1 MDNIRL
7 GIFPNMSIVKVRVH
21 FEAILALCRKYKIT
35 VVLPEELANLYHLEA
50 FEGRSSRLTAAVSL
64 GGDGTFLRMARDMV
78 KINVPVFGVNFGH
91 LGFLAEIEYETL
103 EEALQLLTD
112 GRYTIEKRCLLAAQI
127 LESEQRAE
135 PDMEAERRP
144 TLNLT
149 PKKPLHT
156 ELAINE
162 FVTARSNLS
171 TTNHIELYING
182 KPSGRYAADG
192 LIVATATG
200 STAYSMSA
208 GGPLVQPGMDVM
220 IITPICA
227 HSLATR
233 PLVIPATEEV
243 DIRLLPRNTS
253 PMALSADGIP
263 VSEIGQKDVVR
274 ITRHRHSLRLMR
286 LTDKSYY
293 ETWQEKLIRDL

>member
-7 GIFPNMSIVKVRVH
+7 GIFPNMSIVKVRIH

-35 VVLPEELANLYHLEA
+35 VVLPDKLAEMYSLEPFA
-50 FEGRSSRLTAAVSL
+50 GRNSQLTAAVSL

-91 LGFLAEIEYETL
+91 LGFLAEIEYDTMEQ
-103 EEALQLLTD
+103 AFQLLTD
-112 GRYTIEKRCLLAAQI
+112 GRYSIEKRCLLQAQTF
-127 LESEQRAE
+127 AE
-135 PDMEAERRP
+135 GRK
-144 TLNLT
+144 T
-149 PKKPLHT
+149 PQN

-162 FVTARSNLS
+162 FVAARSNLS
-171 TTNHIELYING
+171 TTNHMELYING
-182 KPSGRYAADG
+182 KPSARYAADG

-200 STAYSMSA
+200 STAYSLSA

-220 IITPICA
+220 VITPICA

-233 PLVIPATEEV
+233 PLVSPATEEV
-243 DIRLLPRNTS
+243 EIRLLPRNTS

-263 VSEIGQKDVVR
+263 VCEIGQKDVVR
-274 ITRHRHSLRLMR
+274 ISKNRQFLRLLR

>member
-1 MDNIRL
+1 MSNIRL
-7 GIFPNMSIVKVRVH
+7 GIFPNMSIVKVRTH
-21 FEAILALCRKYKIT
+21 FEAVLELCRKYNIT
-35 VVLPEELANLYHLEA
+35 AVAPEQLAKMYHIEA
-50 FEGRSSRLTAAVSL
+50 FAGRNSDLTAAVSL

-78 KINVPVFGVNFGH
+78 KINVPVFGINFGH
-91 LGFLAEIEYETL
+91 LGFLAEIEYETM
-103 EEALQLLTD
+103 EPAFQLLTD
-112 GRYTIEKRCLLAAQI
+112 GRYSIEKRCLLQAQTFT
-127 LESEQRAE
+127 EGRKA
-135 PDMEAERRP
+135 PH
-144 TLNLT
+144 N
-149 PKKPLHT
+149 

-162 FVTARSNLS
+162 FVAARSNLS

-182 KPSGRYAADG
+182 KPSARYAADG

-200 STAYSMSA
+200 STAYSLSA

-220 IITPICA
+220 VITPICA

-243 DIRLLPRNTS
+243 GIRLLPRNTS

-263 VSEIGQKDVVR
+263 VCEIGQKDVVKISKNR
-274 ITRHRHSLRLMR
+274 QFLRLLR

>member
-7 GIFPNMSIVKVRVH
+7 GIFPNMSIVKVRIH
-21 FEAILALCRKYKIT
+21 FEAILALCRQFNFT
-35 VVLPEELANLYHLEA
+35 VVAPEQIAKMYNLETFA
-50 FEGRSSRLTAAVSL
+50 GRNSRLTAAVSL

-91 LGFLAEIEYETL
+91 LGFLAEIEFETL
-103 EEALQLLTD
+103 TQAFQLLAD
-112 GRYTIEKRCLLAAQI
+112 GRYTVEKRCLLQAQTF
-127 LESEQRAE
+127 AE
-135 PDMEAERRP
+135 G
-144 TLNLT
+144 
-149 PKKPLHT
+149 KKVPHS

-162 FVTARSNLS
+162 FVAARSNLS

-182 KPSGRYAADG
+182 KPSARYAADG
-192 LIVATATG
+192 LIVGTATG
-200 STAYSMSA
+200 STAYSLSA

-243 DIRLLPRNTS
+243 EIRLLPRNTA

-263 VSEIGQKDVVR
+263 VCEIGMKDVVR
-274 ITRHRHSLRLMR
+274 ITKNRQCLRLMR

-293 ETWQEKLIRDL
+293 ETWQEKLIHDL

>member
-1 MDNIRL
+1 MDKNIPDKNIRL
-7 GIFPNMSIVKVRVH
+7 GIFPNMSIVKVRIH
-21 FEAILALCRKYKIT
+21 FDAILELCRKYKIT
-35 VVLPEELANLYHLEA
+35 AVLPEQLAAMYHLEA
-50 FEGRSSRLTAAVSL
+50 FAGRNSQLTAAVSL

-91 LGFLAEIEYETL
+91 LGFLAEIEYDTL
-103 EEALQLLTD
+103 EQAFQLLTD
-112 GRYTIEKRCLLAAQI
+112 GRYSIEKRCLL
-127 LESEQRAE
+127 ESQTFTEGKK
-135 PDMEAERRP
+135 
-144 TLNLT
+144 T
-149 PKKPLHT
+149 PQT

-162 FVTARSNLS
+162 FVAARRELS

-182 KPSGRYAADG
+182 KPSARYAADG

-200 STAYSMSA
+200 STAYSLSA

-243 DIRLLPRNTS
+243 EIRLLPRNTS
-253 PMALSADGIP
+253 PMALSADGIQ
-263 VSEIGQKDVVR
+263 VCNIGQHDVVK
-274 ITRHRHSLRLMR
+274 ITRNRQFLRLMR
-286 LTDKSYY
+286 LTGKNYY
-293 ETWQEKLIRDL
+293 ETWQEKLIHDL

>member
-1 MDNIRL
+1 MSNNLRL
-7 GIFPNMSIVKVRVH
+7 GIFPNMNIVKVRIH
-21 FEAILALCRKYKIT
+21 FDAILALCRKYNIT
-35 VVLPEELANLYHLEA
+35 AVAPQVFAEMYRLEPFA
-50 FEGRSSRLTAAVSL
+50 GRNSGLTAAVSL

-103 EEALQLLTD
+103 EQAFQLLKD
-112 GRYTIEKRCLLAAQI
+112 GRYSIEKRCLLAAQTFG
-127 LESEQRAE
+127 EGKKTPHNEQ
-135 PDMEAERRP
+135 
-144 TLNLT
+144 
-149 PKKPLHT
+149 
-156 ELAINE
+156 LAINE
-162 FVTARSNLS
+162 FVAARSNLS
-171 TTNHIELYING
+171 TTNHMELYING
-182 KPSGRYAADG
+182 KPSARYAADG

-200 STAYSMSA
+200 STAYSLSA

-220 IITPICA
+220 VITPICA

-233 PLVIPATEEV
+233 PLVIPATEQVE
-243 DIRLLPRNTS
+243 IRLLPRNTS

-263 VSEIGQKDVVR
+263 VCDIGQKDVVK
-274 ITRHRHSLRLMR
+274 ITKNRQCLRLLR

>member
-1 MDNIRL
+1 MSNIRL
-7 GIFPNMSIVKVRVH
+7 GIFPNMSIVKVRTH
-21 FEAILALCRKYKIT
+21 FEAVLELCRKYNIT
-35 VVLPEELANLYHLEA
+35 AVAPEQLAKMYHLEPFA
-50 FEGRSSRLTAAVSL
+50 GRNSDLTAAVSL

-78 KINVPVFGVNFGH
+78 KINVPVFGINFGH
-91 LGFLAEIEYETL
+91 LGFLAEIEYETM
-103 EEALQLLTD
+103 EPAFQLLTD
-112 GRYTIEKRCLLAAQI
+112 GRYSIEKRCLLQAQTFT
-127 LESEQRAE
+127 EGRKA
-135 PDMEAERRP
+135 PH
-144 TLNLT
+144 N
-149 PKKPLHT
+149 

-162 FVTARSNLS
+162 FVAARSNLS

-182 KPSGRYAADG
+182 KPSARYAADG

-200 STAYSMSA
+200 STAYSLSA

-220 IITPICA
+220 VITPICA

-243 DIRLLPRNTS
+243 GIRLLPRNTS

-263 VSEIGQKDVVR
+263 VCEIGQKDVVKISKNR
-274 ITRHRHSLRLMR
+274 QFLRLLR

>member
-1 MDNIRL
+1 MVNNIRL

-35 VVLPEELANLYHLEA
+35 AVAPEQIAKMYCLESFA
-50 FEGRSSRLTAAVSL
+50 GRNSDLTAAVSV

-91 LGFLAEIEYETL
+91 LGFLAEVEYETM
-103 EEALQLLTD
+103 EQAFQLLTD
-112 GRYTIEKRCLLAAQI
+112 GRYSIEKRCLLQAQTVA
-127 LESEQRAE
+127 ESR
-135 PDMEAERRP
+135 
-144 TLNLT
+144 
-149 PKKPLHT
+149 KVLHN

-162 FVTARSNLS
+162 FVAARSNLS

-182 KPSGRYAADG
+182 KPSARYAADG

-200 STAYSMSA
+200 STAYSLSA

-220 IITPICA
+220 VITPICA

-243 DIRLLPRNTS
+243 EIRLLPRNTS

-263 VSEIGQKDVVR
+263 VCEIGQKDVVKISKNR
-274 ITRHRHSLRLMR
+274 QFLRLLR

>member
-1 MDNIRL
+1 
-7 GIFPNMSIVKVRVH
+7 MSIVKVRIH
-21 FEAILALCRKYKIT
+21 FEAILALCRQFNFT
-35 VVLPEELANLYHLEA
+35 VVAPEQIAKMYNLETFA
-50 FEGRSSRLTAAVSL
+50 GRNSRLTAAVSL

-91 LGFLAEIEYETL
+91 LGFLAEIEFETL
-103 EEALQLLTD
+103 TQAFQLLAD
-112 GRYTIEKRCLLAAQI
+112 GRYTIEKRCLLQ
-127 LESEQRAE
+127 SQTFAE
-135 PDMEAERRP
+135 GKK
-144 TLNLT
+144 T
-149 PKKPLHT
+149 PHT

-162 FVTARSNLS
+162 FVAARSNLS

-182 KPSGRYAADG
+182 KPSARYAADG
-192 LIVATATG
+192 LIVGTATG
-200 STAYSMSA
+200 STAYSLSA

-243 DIRLLPRNTS
+243 EIRLLPRNTA

-263 VSEIGQKDVVR
+263 VCEIGMKDVVR
-274 ITRHRHSLRLMR
+274 ITKNRQFLRLMR

-293 ETWQEKLIRDL
+293 ETWQEKLIHDL

>member
-1 MDNIRL
+1 
-7 GIFPNMSIVKVRVH
+7 MSIVKVRVH

-35 VVLPEELANLYHLEA
+35 VVLPEELANMYHLEA

-135 PDMEAERRP
+135 PDMEVERRP
-144 TLNLT
+144 ALNLT

-208 GGPLVQPGMDVM
+208 GGPIIEPFARMMV
-220 IITPICA
+220 ITPICPHTLNTRSIVISAEDRVEMSVSDDNSTVVFDGHSPFDLKSGDIVNVRPSGCVTRIIKTA
-227 HSLATR
+227 HDSFLKV
-233 PLVIPATEEV
+233 LQVKF
-243 DIRLLPRNTS
+243 S
-253 PMALSADGIP
+253 S
-263 VSEIGQKDVVR
+263 
-274 ITRHRHSLRLMR
+274 
-286 LTDKSYY
+286 
-293 ETWQEKLIRDL
+293 

>member
-7 GIFPNMSIVKVRVH
+7 GIFPNMSIVKVRIH

-35 VVLPEELANLYHLEA
+35 VVLPDKLAEMYSLEPFA
-50 FEGRSSRLTAAVSL
+50 GRNSQLTAAVSL

-91 LGFLAEIEYETL
+91 LGFLAEIEYDTMEQ
-103 EEALQLLTD
+103 AFQLLTD
-112 GRYTIEKRCLLAAQI
+112 GRYSIEKRCLLQAQTF
-127 LESEQRAE
+127 AE
-135 PDMEAERRP
+135 GRK
-144 TLNLT
+144 T
-149 PKKPLHT
+149 PQN

-162 FVTARSNLS
+162 FVAARSNLS
-171 TTNHIELYING
+171 TTNHMELYING
-182 KPSGRYAADG
+182 KPSARYAADG

-200 STAYSMSA
+200 STAYSLSA
-208 GGPLVQPGMDVM
+208 GG
-220 IITPICA
+220 
-227 HSLATR
+227 R

-243 DIRLLPRNTS
+243 EIRLLPRNTS

-263 VSEIGQKDVVR
+263 VCEIGQKDVVR
-274 ITRHRHSLRLMR
+274 ISKNRQFLRLLR

>member
-1 MDNIRL
+1 MSNIRL
-7 GIFPNMSIVKVRVH
+7 GIFPNMNIAKVRSH
-21 FEAILALCRKYKIT
+21 FEAILDLCREYKIA
-35 VVLPEELANLYHLEA
+35 VVLPDELAEMYRQEP
-50 FEGRSSRLTAAVSL
+50 FTGRSSQLTAAVSL

-91 LGFLAEIEYETL
+91 LGFLAEIEYDSL
-103 EEALQLLTD
+103 KQAFQLLTD
-112 GRYTIEKRCLLAAQI
+112 GRYSLEKRCLLQAQTF
-127 LESEQRAE
+127 AE
-135 PDMEAERRP
+135 GKK
-144 TLNLT
+144 T
-149 PKKPLHT
+149 PQN

-162 FVTARSNLS
+162 FVAARSNLCS
-171 TTNHIELYING
+171 TNHIELYING

-200 STAYSMSA
+200 STAYSLSA

-220 IITPICA
+220 VITPICA

-243 DIRLLPRNTS
+243 AIRLLPRNTS

-263 VSEIGQKDVVR
+263 VCEIGMKDVVR
-274 ITRHRHSLRLMR
+274 ITKNRQFLRLMR

-293 ETWQEKLIRDL
+293 ETWQEKLIHDL

>member
-1 MDNIRL
+1 MSNIRL
-7 GIFPNMSIVKVRVH
+7 GIFPNMSIVKVRTH
-21 FEAILALCRKYKIT
+21 FEAVLELCRKYNIT
-35 VVLPEELANLYHLEA
+35 AVAPEQLAKMYHIESFA
-50 FEGRSSRLTAAVSL
+50 GRNSDLTAAVSL

-78 KINVPVFGVNFGH
+78 KINVPVFGINFGH
-91 LGFLAEIEYETL
+91 LGFLAEIEYETM
-103 EEALQLLTD
+103 EPAFQLLTD
-112 GRYTIEKRCLLAAQI
+112 GRYSIEKRCLLQAQTF
-127 LESEQRAE
+127 AE
-135 PDMEAERRP
+135 GRKAPH
-144 TLNLT
+144 N
-149 PKKPLHT
+149 

-162 FVTARSNLS
+162 FVAARSNLS

-182 KPSGRYAADG
+182 KPSARYAADG

-200 STAYSMSA
+200 STAYSLSA

-220 IITPICA
+220 VITPICA

-243 DIRLLPRNTS
+243 GIRLLPRNTS

-263 VSEIGQKDVVR
+263 VCEIGQKDVVKISKNR
-274 ITRHRHSLRLMR
+274 QFLRLLR

>member
-7 GIFPNMSIVKVRVH
+7 GIFPNMSIVKVRIH

-35 VVLPEELANLYHLEA
+35 VVLPDKLAEMYSLEPFA
-50 FEGRSSRLTAAVSL
+50 GRNSQLTAAVSL

-91 LGFLAEIEYETL
+91 LGFLAEIEYDTMEQ
-103 EEALQLLTD
+103 AFQLLTD
-112 GRYTIEKRCLLAAQI
+112 GRYSIEKRCLLQAQTF
-127 LESEQRAE
+127 AE
-135 PDMEAERRP
+135 GRK
-144 TLNLT
+144 T
-149 PKKPLHT
+149 PQN
-156 ELAINE
+156 ELAIM
-162 FVTARSNLS
+162 
-171 TTNHIELYING
+171 ELYING
-182 KPSGRYAADG
+182 KPSARYAADG

-200 STAYSMSA
+200 STAYSLSA

-220 IITPICA
+220 VITPICA

-243 DIRLLPRNTS
+243 EIRLLPRNTS

-263 VSEIGQKDVVR
+263 VCEIGQKDVVKISKNR
-274 ITRHRHSLRLMR
+274 QFLRLLR

>member
-1 MDNIRL
+1 
-7 GIFPNMSIVKVRVH
+7 MSIVKVRVH
-21 FEAILALCRKYKIT
+21 FEAILALCRKYNIT
-35 VVLPEELANLYHLEA
+35 AVVPEQLAKMYRLESFA
-50 FEGRSSRLTAAVSL
+50 GRNSGLTAAVSL

-103 EEALQLLTD
+103 EPAFQLLTD
-112 GRYTIEKRCLLAAQI
+112 GRYSIEKRCLLQAQTFT
-127 LESEQRAE
+127 EGRKA
-135 PDMEAERRP
+135 PH
-144 TLNLT
+144 N
-149 PKKPLHT
+149 

-162 FVTARSNLS
+162 FVAARSNLS

-182 KPSGRYAADG
+182 KPSARYAADG

-200 STAYSMSA
+200 STAYSLSA

-220 IITPICA
+220 VITPICA

-243 DIRLLPRNTS
+243 GLRLLPRNTS
-253 PMALSADGIP
+253 PMALSADGIS
-263 VSEIGQKDVVR
+263 VCEIGQKDVVKISR
-274 ITRHRHSLRLMR
+274 NRHFLRLLR

>member
-1 MDNIRL
+1 
-7 GIFPNMSIVKVRVH
+7 MSIVKVRTH
-21 FEAILALCRKYKIT
+21 FEAVLELCRKYNIT
-35 VVLPEELANLYHLEA
+35 AVAPEQLAKMYHIEA
-50 FEGRSSRLTAAVSL
+50 FAGRNSDLTAAVSL

-78 KINVPVFGVNFGH
+78 KINVPVFGINFGH
-91 LGFLAEIEYETL
+91 LGFLAEIEYETM
-103 EEALQLLTD
+103 EPAFQLLTD
-112 GRYTIEKRCLLAAQI
+112 GRYSIEKRCLLQAQTFADG
-127 LESEQRAE
+127 RKA
-135 PDMEAERRP
+135 PH
-144 TLNLT
+144 N
-149 PKKPLHT
+149 

-162 FVTARSNLS
+162 FVAARSNLS

-182 KPSGRYAADG
+182 KPSARYAADG

-200 STAYSMSA
+200 STAYSLSA

-220 IITPICA
+220 VITPICA

-243 DIRLLPRNTS
+243 GIRLLPRNTS

-263 VSEIGQKDVVR
+263 VCEIGQKDVVKISKNR
-274 ITRHRHSLRLMR
+274 QFLRLLR